1 MRRLVGSSATI
12 QRKTNQLTF
21 PITTCSWKYIEL
33 GSFGKKL
40 GHLLTVSVCVDLMVF
55 LLGIYVRPP
64 DGPAGSSGEE
74 AKKNVVKRIC
84 FRRDDGNLIEKH
96 CVVWDGMGKWKKNLI
111 EVVIMA
117 GWNQFTF
124 NIPGMNINIKAS

>member
-1 MRRLVGSSATI
+1 M
-12 QRKTNQLTF
+12 
-21 PITTCSWKYIEL
+21 
-33 GSFGKKL
+33 
-40 GHLLTVSVCVDLMVF
+40 SVCVDLMVF

-74 AKKNVVKRIC
+74 AMKNVVKRIC

-117 GWNQFTF
+117 SWNQFTF
-124 NIPGMNINIKAS
+124 NIPGMNINLKHRDNDTLKLGLCLA